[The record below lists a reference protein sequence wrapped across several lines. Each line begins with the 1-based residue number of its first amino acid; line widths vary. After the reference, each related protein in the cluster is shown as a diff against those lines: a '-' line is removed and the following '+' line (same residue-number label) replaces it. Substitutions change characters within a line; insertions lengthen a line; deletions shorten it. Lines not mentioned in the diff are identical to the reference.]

1 MFAVDDSEET
11 SSSVNCPM
19 ISVNN
24 LNFTYP
30 GNPEPTLL
38 DVCFEVSKGEVL
50 GFLGPSGAGKSTT
63 QKILIGLLRE
73 YNGDVTVM
81 NRAVNQVG
89 QDYYENVGVAFERP
103 NHFLKLTAL
112 ENLRYFRSLY
122 RGETEDPLRLL
133 ELVGLQDDAAR
144 RVSQF
149 SKGMKVRLN
158 FARAL
163 LNRPQLMFL
172 DEPTTGLDPV
182 NAQIIKEKIAGLQE
196 AGTTVFLTTH
206 NMAVADQVCDRVA
219 FIVDGRLVLID
230 SPRELKMRYGKR
242 LVRVEYGSNASVQ
255 HQEFALDGLSEN
267 DDFQQLLRRDD
278 LQTIHS
284 QETTLENIFIEVTG
298 RQLA

>member
-1 MFAVDDSEET
+1 
-11 SSSVNCPM
+11 M
-19 ISVNN
+19 IFVNN

-30 GNPEPTLL
+30 GNSEPTLL
-38 DVCFEVSKGEVL
+38 DVCFEVTKGEVL

-63 QKILIGLLRE
+63 QKILIGLLRQ
-73 YNGDVTVM
+73 YKGDVIVM
-81 NRAVNQVG
+81 NRTVNQVG

-133 ELVGLQDDAAR
+133 ELVGLQDDAAK

-158 FARAL
+158 FARAI
-163 LNRPQLMFL
+163 LNRPQLLFL

-182 NAQIIKEKIAGLQE
+182 NAQIIKDKIKALQE
-196 AGTTVFLTTH
+196 SGTTVFLTTH
-206 NMAVADQVCDRVA
+206 NMTVADQVCDRVA
-219 FIVDGRLVLID
+219 FIVDGRLLLID

-255 HQEFALDGLSEN
+255 HQDFALDGLSEN